1 MLKYRHFLE
10 HQGCMVTEG
19 LESIVRGVNYERMLK
34 HGHTLDNQGDAVAKE
49 GYERGREES
58 HWGSDTKEMQG
69 VT

>member
-1 MLKYRHFLE
+1 MRVLE
-10 HQGCMVTEG
+10 L

-34 HGHTLDNQGDAVAKE
+34 HGYTLDNQGDLVAKE
-49 GYERGREES
+49 REES